1 MESNK
6 NYYAVIPATVRY
18 DKNLTTM
25 AKVLYGEITALCNEK
40 GYCWA
45 SNSYFAELYGVKNRT
60 VINWINSLING
71 GYIKTSIQYEE
82 GTKIVKQRLIY
93 LSNVKIDLEEIQC
106 AVPSEN
112 KFTTPV
118 KNNSQP
124 SENSFTTPSEKSFTE
139 NNTVINNTVNNK
151 KENIKR
157 KVFDYSD
164 NEQLRQVIFKF
175 IDFRKNIKNPM
186 SEYAITLL
194 LNRLDRLTESEET
207 KIEILNQSIL
217 NGWKSVYPLKEEVNN
232 NAGNIRDDKQSEDNN
247 EWNGT
252 VL

>member
-45 SNSYFAELYGVKNRT
+45 SNSYFAELYGVKTRT

-82 GTKIVKQRLIY
+82 GTKIVKKR
-93 LSNVKIDLEEIQC
+93 KIFICDIQIKPINDNC
-106 AVPSEN
+106 
-112 KFTTPV
+112 
-118 KNNSQP
+118 
-124 SENSFTTPSEKSFTE
+124 TTPSQKNLTTPSQKNLTY
-139 NNTVINNTVNNK
+139 NNTDINNTVNNK

-194 LNRLDRLTESEET
+194 LNKLDRLTESEET

>member
-18 DKNLTTM
+18 DKNLM
-25 AKVLYGEITALCNEK
+25 FGAKLLYGEITALCNEN

-45 SNSYFAELYGVKNRT
+45 SNSYFEELYQVSKQT
-60 VINWINSLING
+60 VINWINSLKKG
-71 GYIKTSIQYEE
+71 GYINTQVEYDSKS
-82 GTKIVKQRLIY
+82 KMVKQR
-93 LSNVKIDLEEIQC
+93 KIFICDIRIKPINDNL
-106 AVPSEN
+106 
-112 KFTTPV
+112 
-118 KNNSQP
+118 
-124 SENSFTTPSEKSFTE
+124 TTPSQKNLTTPSQKNLTY
-139 NNTVINNTVNNK
+139 NNTVINNTVINI

-157 KVFDYSD
+157 KVLDYTE
-164 NEQLRQVIFKF
+164 NEQLIQVLYRF
-175 IDFRKNIKNPM
+175 IDSRKNMKNPM
-186 SEYAITLL
+186 SEYAVTLL
-194 LNRLDRLTESEET
+194 LNKLDRFTESEET